1 MFVGHP
7 KTETN
12 CLPFATCSKSDCTNV
27 EQISIG
33 SDQGDED
40 GPNSGKP
47 LETFV
52 EVRRAGRRLGP
63 NAVIGAD

>member
-1 MFVGHP
+1 MLVGHL

-12 CLPFATCSKSDCTNV
+12 CLLFATCSKSDCANV

-40 GPNSGKP
+40 APNSGKP
-47 LETFV
+47 PETV
-52 EVRRAGRRLGP
+52 IKVRRAGRRLGP
-63 NAVIGAD
+63 DAVIGAD